1 MTKVLEKGNSKPEPS
16 LWPVD
21 VARIERLAYSYW
33 EGRGYRGNSSEED
46 WLRAEQDLSCSGPE
60 VEWYNPTLAAEGR
73 SEKLAGKVQEKI
85 GQTEK
90 VPGK

>member
-60 VEWYNPTLAAEGR
+60 VEWYNPTLGGPSNPVAAMIRIELI
-73 SEKLAGKVQEKI
+73 LAQ
-85 GQTEK
+85 
-90 VPGK
+90 